1 MGSKFIEQNI
11 MQKKLLQNFETPRK
25 QFSLI
30 LTLTKHIRERE
41 RERERAITSLRRWV
55 WELGV
60 CLAYSRV
67 SSTVEIIKKKNDI
80 YEKV

>member
-30 LTLTKHIRERE
+30 LKTTKHM
-41 RERERAITSLRRWV
+41 RERERAITSLRCWV

-60 CLAYSRV
+60 SLSYSRV
-67 SSTVEIIKKKNDI
+67 SSTVEFIKKKKGYLWEGLGI
-80 YEKV
+80 

>member
-30 LTLTKHIRERE
+30 LKPTKHMRE
-41 RERERAITSLRRWV
+41 RERERAITSLR
-55 WELGV
+55 
-60 CLAYSRV
+60 C
-67 SSTVEIIKKKNDI
+67 
-80 YEKV
+80 